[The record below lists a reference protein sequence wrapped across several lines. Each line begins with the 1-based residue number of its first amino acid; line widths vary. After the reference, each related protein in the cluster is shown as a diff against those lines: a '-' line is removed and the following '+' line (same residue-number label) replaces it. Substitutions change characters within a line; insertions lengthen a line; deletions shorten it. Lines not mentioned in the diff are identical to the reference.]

1 MMKKNNIIKKAV
13 IPAAG
18 MGTRFLPVTKSVAKE
33 MLPIIDKPTIQY
45 IVEECVNA
53 GITDILIIVSPYKNA
68 IIDHFDYFYELEE
81 KLKASKKIKEYEEI
95 RKIADMVNIQFVRQK
110 EPLGLGHAILCA
122 KTFVGNDPFAVLLG
136 DDIVIARNKEKPAIS
151 QCIDAFVKTN
161 HSIVGVQK
169 VDDKDVHK
177 YGIIDIKKELNDNLF
192 EIKKFVEK
200 PKLKDAPSNYA
211 ILGRYVLTP
220 DIFNVLEKTKVDV
233 RGEIELTNAL
243 ETLNKKS
250 PIYGC
255 EFFGTR
261 YDIGNKLGYL
271 TAIVDEAIN
280 HPELSKPFKEY
291 IKKIK

>member
-1 MMKKNNIIKKAV
+1 MKNNIIKKAI

-68 IIDHFDYFYELEE
+68 IVDHFDYFYELEE
-81 KLKASKKIKEYEEI
+81 KLKKSNKLKEYQEI
-95 RKIADMVNIQFVRQK
+95 RKIADMVNIQFIRQK

-136 DDIVIARNKEKPAIS
+136 DDIVIARNNEEPAIL
-151 QCIDAFVKTN
+151 QCIEAYDKTK

-169 VDDKDVHK
+169 VEDKDVHK
-177 YGIIDIKKELNDNLF
+177 YGIISIKETLSNGLF
-192 EIKKFVEK
+192 EIDKFVEK
-200 PKLKDAPSNYA
+200 PKLEESPSNYA
-211 ILGRYVLTP
+211 MLGRYVLTP
-220 DIFNVLEKTKVDV
+220 DIFDILAQTKIDV

-243 ETLNKKS
+243 ETLNKSK

-255 EFFGTR
+255 EFYGKR

-271 TAIVDEAIN
+271 MAIVDEAVN
-280 HPELSKPFKEY
+280 HPELGKDFKDY
-291 IKKIK
+291 INKVK